1 MNTTAREWGTP
12 RVTDTQF
19 TDGNDIRAIQPEPEF
34 DEPLLSA
41 EIVVARDAPAECTVV
56 PRDATVSDQLS
67 CWIRAEGE
75 GFVSLESMR

>member
-1 MNTTAREWGTP
+1 MRN
-12 RVTDTQF
+12 TQF
-19 TDGNDIRAIQPEPEF
+19 TDDGDVRPIQPEPEIE
-34 DEPLLSA
+34 EPILSA

-56 PRDATVSDQLS
+56 PRDSTVSDQLT